1 MIGKGT
7 YGVVSSEYDTHLR
20 KKVAIKKINDLF
32 EHASDVIRILREI
45 KLLWLLRH
53 RDIVEI
59 WHILLPLSR
68 REFMDIYVIF
78 EFMESDLHQVTEAN
92 DDQMPKHYRFFLYQ
106 LLRGLKYI
114 HIGCQCSTSKRWGY
128 SQTFSKSAAGK
139 GDLPSCVTTREASNC
154 APQQPDIL
162 ISFLFRLLFALPLF
176 SHPRVFSAT

>member
-114 HIGCQCSTSKRWGY
+114 HIGYMLARRLCFNY
-128 SQTFSKSAAGK
+128 LDF
-139 GDLPSCVTTREASNC
+139 
-154 APQQPDIL
+154 PQQRIYFIYLGIYIAIL
-162 ISFLFRLLFALPLF
+162 AAMVYSNP
-176 SHPRVFSAT
+176 